1 MTRTE
6 AHMRMPAVAGTFYP
20 GHPDQLLNS
29 VERFLV
35 RTTIPVAVTAIIVPH
50 AGYVYS
56 GSTAGK
62 TYACCDLPRRLVIL
76 CPNHTG
82 LGARLALNSD
92 GAWRTPLGEV
102 PVDAPLARALTAAF
116 PALEDD
122 PLAHR
127 KEHAIEVQ
135 LPFLQV
141 LLGEFSFLP
150 VVVGTHALGDLE
162 ALGLAMAKVIAES
175 ESPVAM
181 VVSSDMNHYEDAKTN
196 RAKDSAALE
205 AVLRIDPTGLY
216 QVVRERCISMCGAGP
231 AVAALFACQRLGAD
245 RAELVD
251 YTDSGMVTGDDSQV
265 VSYAGVR
272 IFKGQA

>member
-1 MTRTE
+1 
-6 AHMRMPAVAGTFYP
+6 MPVVAGTFYP
-20 GHPDQLLNS
+20 SHPDQLRTS

-35 RTTIPVAVTAIIVPH
+35 RTMEPVVASAMIVPH
-50 AGYVYS
+50 AGYIYS

-62 TYACCDLPRRLVIL
+62 TYACADLPRRLVIL

-82 LGARLALNSD
+82 LGARLALDSE
-92 GAWRTPLGEV
+92 GSWRTPLGDV
-102 PVDAPLARALTAAF
+102 PVDARLAQALSAAF

-127 KEHAIEVQ
+127 REHAIEVQ

-141 LLGEFSFLP
+141 LLGAFSFLP
-150 VVVGTHALGDLE
+150 VVVGTRALGELE
-162 ALGLAMAKVIAES
+162 ALGLAMAKVVS
-175 ESPVAM
+175 ECEERVAI

-196 RAKDSAALE
+196 RAKDSVALE
-205 AVLRIDPTGLY
+205 AVLRLDPPGLF
-216 QVVRERCISMCGAGP
+216 QVVNERHISMCGVAP

-251 YTDSGMVTGDDSQV
+251 YTDSGMVTGDESQV

>member
-1 MTRTE
+1 
-6 AHMRMPAVAGTFYP
+6 MRMPAVAGTFYP

-35 RTTIPVAVTAIIVPH
+35 RTTDPVVATAVIVPH
-50 AGYVYS
+50 AGYIYS

-62 TYACCDLPRRLVIL
+62 TYACCDLPRRLIIL

-82 LGARLALNSD
+82 LGARLALNSE
-92 GAWRTPLGEV
+92 GFWRTPLGEV
-102 PVDAPLARALTAAF
+102 PVDAPLARAMAAAF

-127 KEHAIEVQ
+127 REHAIEVQ

-141 LLGEFSFLP
+141 LLGAFSFVP
-150 VVVGTHALGDLE
+150 IVVGTDALGELG
-162 ALGLAMAKVIAES
+162 ALGLAMAKVIS
-175 ESPVAM
+175 ECQDPVAM

-205 AVLRIDPTGLY
+205 AILQIDPAGLF
-216 QVVRERCISMCGAGP
+216 QVVRDRHVSMCGVGP

>member
-1 MTRTE
+1 
-6 AHMRMPAVAGTFYP
+6 MRMPAVAGTFYP
-20 GHPDQLLNS
+20 GHPDQLLNA

-35 RTTIPVAVTAIIVPH
+35 RTVDPVAATAIIVPH

-82 LGARLALNSD
+82 LGARLALNSE
-92 GAWRTPLGEV
+92 GVWRTPLGEV
-102 PVDAPLARALTAAF
+102 PVDAPLARALGAAF

-141 LLGEFSFLP
+141 LLGAFSFLP
-150 VVVGTHALGDLE
+150 VVVGTNVLGELE
-162 ALGLAMAKVIAES
+162 ALGLAMAKVISES
-175 ESPVAM
+175 EDPVAM
-181 VVSSDMNHYEDAKTN
+181 VVSSDMNHYEDARTN
-196 RAKDSAALE
+196 RAKDSLALE
-205 AVLRIDPTGLY
+205 AVLRLDPTGLF
-216 QVVRERCISMCGAGP
+216 QVVRDRRISMCGAGP